1 MSKNMRTSLTGY
13 ELLLRCHVVEDW
25 VKHLDLLT

>member
-1 MSKNMRTSLTGY
+1 MSENMCTSLAGN
-13 ELLLRCHVVEDW
+13 EVLLRCHVVEDW